1 MMSLKPINFYL
12 KFFLIISKKGE
23 ILKMINSILRKGK
36 YIKVSI
42 LELRKLLKKRLKSQ
56 KVVKGKYKG

>member
-1 MMSLKPINFYL
+1 MMSLKPIKFYL

-42 LELRKLLKKRLKSQ
+42 LELRKLLKKRLKFQ

>member
-1 MMSLKPINFYL
+1 MSLKPFNFYL
-12 KFFLIISKKGE
+12 KFFLILSKKGE
-23 ILKMINSILRKGK
+23 MLKMINSILRKGK

-56 KVVKGKYKG
+56 KVVKGKYKYF